1 MQICSF
7 GSAVLS
13 FASRAMRETMNAAA
27 DTKTMQR
34 SIDRMLILFLFDSS
48 PPNRRVLDGARETAA
63 TPKAAAA
70 SPRPRPA
77 MGKYDETMRNSKE
90 WKRKE
95 VWGRVFLMLMQ
106 NEYVELV
113 DSIHGFWKFFLCV

>member
-1 MQICSF
+1 
-7 GSAVLS
+7 
-13 FASRAMRETMNAAA
+13 MNAAA

-34 SIDRMLILFLFDSS
+34 SIDRMLILFLFGSS

-77 MGKYDETMRNSKE
+77 MGKYDETMRNIKE

-113 DSIHGFWKFFLCV
+113 DSIHGFWKFFFLLDVIIYNVKK

>member
-1 MQICSF
+1 M
-7 GSAVLS
+7 
-13 FASRAMRETMNAAA
+13 
-27 DTKTMQR
+27 
-34 SIDRMLILFLFDSS
+34 
-48 PPNRRVLDGARETAA
+48 LDGARETAA